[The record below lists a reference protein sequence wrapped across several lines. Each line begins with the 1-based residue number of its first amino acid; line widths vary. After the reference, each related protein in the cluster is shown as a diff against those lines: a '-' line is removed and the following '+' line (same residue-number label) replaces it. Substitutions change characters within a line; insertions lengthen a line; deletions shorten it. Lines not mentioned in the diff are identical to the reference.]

1 VARAEAEGLVS
12 LAQTSEAQVRHYVAQ
27 VRRKVPGA
35 RVIGI
40 RTRGGWAGSDTV
52 TVDGAE
58 LPVIVGRSPLQVREA
73 LLDLGGDARP
83 AVLLT
88 NLDERELGGDVVGR
102 LARHRLYAIDSWQ
115 VVCEL
120 FGATSIDARIGEHR
134 WLADALL
141 EVLPPNGPDP
151 VRAGVLDYRTAWSAL
166 LRYGL
171 FFDDEVLDLR
181 ALLEWALEP
190 GAVERYRSA
199 SDDLRAG
206 LRDFLEDVAGSPARL
221 VTGCL
226 EAGYGSR
233 VVSIGLVC
241 RCVFGHGDDE
251 RARRTAIRLESYVGD
266 KDISPADALAWASEA
281 EGVVLRRM
289 ASGDV
294 AGATRLRALA
304 DEFLAKELAA
314 PELARASHF
323 LPSSFKQRLTE
334 VAAALDAV
342 LLDAQA
348 AVAPLERAA
357 AHASAQVD
365 ARPREDLRSTLEM
378 LPRLAR
384 WLVQPAEAANE
395 GFAAVA
401 RRYVDDGSFVDWAR
415 KVVWGSAPGEPLASA
430 LARFGDAVR
439 TRREAQSRA
448 FASGL
453 AAWSDAPSSKDLLPI
468 EQVLDR
474 IVVPLAEV
482 RPVLL
487 LVLDGMGLAVFH
499 ELLADIETHGWID
512 VAPQDDPRA
521 VGPVIAALPSVTEF
535 SRASLL
541 AGRVCRGD
549 QQAEKVAFELH
560 AGMRAKAASTHPP
573 RLFHKGDLRS
583 PSGGLAPSVRESLQD
598 PKQRIVGVVVNA
610 VDDHLDSG
618 GQLNVRWTCGSIA
631 PLLDILDAAA
641 EADRVVVLTADHGHV
656 IEHGS
661 EKLADG
667 MGERWRADDGP
678 ARDGEIVVGARLV
691 VPGRER
697 VILPW
702 SEGIR
707 YGPKKVGYH
716 GGASPQEVLVPL
728 AVLTTPK
735 SEVPGWTD
743 LPPRTPAWWDPE
755 PGVDS
760 FPIEPPQVE
769 VPKTKPAAPARAG
782 HARRTERQRQPDLF
796 VEAVTEREVVL
807 SRTAVDSSSDT
818 STKAHL
824 AIVWIDALIRSE
836 VFLEQRERNKR
847 QPIPDD
853 RVRTILAALE
863 ERGGTLTRMAL
874 ARRLGLHEMRLRGTI
889 AALRRLLNVEGYDV
903 LAEDESGATVTL
915 NRELLFKQFGIG
927 S

>member
-1 VARAEAEGLVS
+1 MACEEAEGLVS
-12 LAQTSEAQVRHYVAQ
+12 LAQTSEAQIRHYVAQ

-40 RTRGGWAGSDTV
+40 RTLGGWAGSDTL

-73 LLDLGGDARP
+73 LLGLGGETRP

-88 NLDERELGGDVVGR
+88 NLDERELGCDVVGR
-102 LARHRLYAIDSWQ
+102 LARQRLYAIDSWQ

-120 FGATSIDARIGEHR
+120 FGAASIDGRIGEQR

-141 EVLPPNGPDP
+141 EVLPQNGPDP

-166 LRYGL
+166 LRFGL
-171 FFDDEVLDLR
+171 FLDDEVLDLR

-199 SDDLRAG
+199 SDELRAG
-206 LRDFLEDVAGSPARL
+206 LRDFLEDVAGAPARL
-221 VTGCL
+221 VTGCI

-233 VVSIGLVC
+233 VVEIGLVC
-241 RCVFGHGDDE
+241 RCLFGQDDDDL
-251 RARRTAIRLESYVGD
+251 AHRTTIRLESYVGE
-266 KDISPADALAWASEA
+266 KDISPGDALAWASEA

-314 PELARASHF
+314 PALARASHF
-323 LPSSFKQRLTE
+323 LPSSFKQRLSE
-334 VAAALDAV
+334 VAVALDAV
-342 LLDAQA
+342 LLDGQA

-357 AHASAQVD
+357 AHASAHVD
-365 ARPREDLRSTLEM
+365 SRPREDLRSTLEM

-384 WLVQPAEAANE
+384 WLVQPADAAND
-395 GFAAVA
+395 GFAALA
-401 RRYVDDGSFVDWAR
+401 RRYVEDGSFVDWAR

-468 EQVLDR
+468 EKVLDR
-474 IVVPLAEV
+474 VVVPLAEL

-499 ELLADIETHGWID
+499 ELIADIETHGWID
-512 VAPQDDPRA
+512 VAPQDDPRP
-521 VGPVIAALPSVTEF
+521 VGPVTAALPSVTEF

-549 QQAEKVAFELH
+549 QQAEKLAFESH
-560 AGMRAKAASTHPP
+560 AGLRAKAANTHPP

-583 PSGGLAPSVRESLQD
+583 PSGGLAPAVRESLQD

-667 MGERWRADDGP
+667 VGERWRADDGP
-678 ARDGEIVVGARLV
+678 ARDGEIVVTGARLV
-691 VPGRER
+691 VPGRDR

-755 PGVDS
+755 PGLDLPV
-760 FPIEPPQVE
+760 IEPPQVE
-769 VPKTKPAAPARAG
+769 ILKTRPATPARA
-782 HARRTERQRQPDLF
+782 ARAPRTERQPDLF
-796 VEAVTEREVVL
+796 MAVTEREVL
-807 SRTAVDSSSDT
+807 PSPTAVGASSDT
-818 STKAHL
+818 SGLTHAG
-824 AIVWIDALIRSE
+824 IVWIDALLRSE
-836 VFLEQRERNKR
+836 IFVEQRERNKR
-847 QPIPDD
+847 QPITDD

-863 ERGGTLTRMAL
+863 ERGGTLTRTAL

-889 AALRRLLNVEGYDV
+889 NALRRLLNVEGYDV

-915 NRELLFKQFGIG
+915 NRDLLFKQFGIG

>member
-1 VARAEAEGLVS
+1 VACAEAEGHVS

-27 VRRKVPGA
+27 VRHKVPGA
-35 RVIGI
+35 RLIGI
-40 RTRGGWAGSDTV
+40 RTRGGWAGPDRI
-52 TVDGAE
+52 TVDGAD

-73 LLDLGGDARP
+73 LLGLGGDGHG

-88 NLDERELGGDVVGR
+88 NLDERELGDDVVGR
-102 LARHRLYAIDSWQ
+102 LARQRLHVIDSWQ

-120 FGATSIDARIGEHR
+120 FGATTVDGRMSEQR

-141 EVLPPNGPDP
+141 EVLPQNGPDP
-151 VRAGVLDYRTAWSAL
+151 VRAGVLDYRSAWSAL
-166 LRYGL
+166 LRFDL
-171 FFDDEVLDLR
+171 DFDDEVLDLR

-199 SDDLRAG
+199 PDDLRSG

-221 VTGCL
+221 ITGCL

-241 RCVFGHGDDE
+241 RSVFGQGDDE
-251 RARRTAIRLESYVGD
+251 SARRTAIRLESYVGE

-281 EGVVLRRM
+281 EGVVLRRL

-304 DEFLAKELAA
+304 DEFLTKELAA

-334 VAAALDAV
+334 VAAGLDDV
-342 LLDAQA
+342 LLDGQA
-348 AVAPLERAA
+348 AIAPLERAA
-357 AHASAQVD
+357 AHASAHVD

-384 WLVQPAEAANE
+384 WLVQPADGAND

-415 KVVWGSAPGEPLASA
+415 KVVWGSAPGEPLASS

-474 IVVPLAEV
+474 IVVPLADL

-512 VAPQDDPRA
+512 LAPQDDPRP

-549 QQAEKVAFELH
+549 QQAEKLAFESH
-560 AGMRAKAASTHPP
+560 AGMRTKAASTHPP
-573 RLFHKGDLRS
+573 RLFHKSDLRNQ
-583 PSGGLAPSVRESLQD
+583 SGGLAPALREALQD
-598 PKQRIVGVVVNA
+598 AKQRIVGVVVNA

-618 GQLNVRWTCGSIA
+618 RQLNVRWTCGLIS

-641 EADRVVVLTADHGHV
+641 EVGRVVVLTADHGHV
-656 IEHGS
+656 IEHGT
-661 EKLADG
+661 EKLADSE
-667 MGERWRADDGP
+667 GERWRADDGAP
-678 ARDGEIVVGARLV
+678 RDGEIVLTGPRVL

-702 SEGIR
+702 SDGIR
-707 YGPKKVGYH
+707 YGPKKGGYH

-728 AVLTTPK
+728 AVLSTPMN
-735 SEVPGWTD
+735 EVPGWTD
-743 LPPRTPAWWDPE
+743 LPPRTPVWWDPE
-755 PGVDS
+755 PALDS
-760 FPIEPPQVE
+760 SAIEPHQLE
-769 VPKTKPAAPARAG
+769 VPKAKTAAPAKAAR
-782 HARRTERQRQPDLF
+782 ARRTERQPDLF
-796 VEAVTEREVVL
+796 AGAVTGEAVEPPRTVVAA
-807 SRTAVDSSSDT
+807 TSDT
-818 STKAHL
+818 SKQVHA
-824 AIVWIDALIRSE
+824 AIVWIDILLASE

-847 QPIPDD
+847 QPITDD

-863 ERGGTLTRMAL
+863 ERGGTLTRTAL

-889 AALRRLLNVEGYDV
+889 TALRRLLNVEGYDV